1 MYPYEYRRRLPH
13 FQPDYKIFFITF
25 CTDQRW
31 TLPPAA
37 RKIVV
42 DTCLA
47 GNGQKFDLYGLVVMP
62 DHVHLALVPLC
73 PPQGPIPIAEIMQA
87 IKGASAHRINR
98 LLNRRGQVW
107 QEESFDRAL
116 RKEEQFE
123 AKLYTCSRIQ
133 CAPASSAIHSTIP
146 GSGEEQGRRLSV
158 SDSMEGWASPVQ
170 PGEDARRSMSFT
182 VTPAARRLL
191 QCRRLPA
198 P

>member
-13 FQPDYKIFFITF
+13 FEPDYKIFFITF

-47 GNGQKFDLYGLVVMP
+47 GKNQKFDLYGLVVMP

-73 PPQGPIPIAEIMQA
+73 RPQGPIPIAEIMQA
-87 IKGASAHRINR
+87 IKRASAHRINR

-123 AKLYTCSRIQ
+123 AKLYYMLENPVRAGIVSN
-133 CAPASSAIHSTIP
+133 
-146 GSGEEQGRRLSV
+146 RL
-158 SDSMEGWASPVQ
+158 DYPWIWRGTGA
-170 PGEDARRSMSFT
+170 T
-182 VTPAARRLL
+182 VIS
-191 QCRRLPA
+191 Q
-198 P
+198 